1 MVFPQPWVGTFRAV
15 QVKSIGV
22 VGRGAVDFTEIEEA
36 LVLVKQKLSVHPDFL
51 QKVDEELKKVGTFRA
66 VPVKSIGVGGGE
78 GAVDFTEIEE
88 ALVLGKQTKQKLSVH
103 PDFLQKVDEEFEKGR
118 II

>member
-1 MVFPQPWVGTFRAV
+1 MFVKQQKQNPDFLQKVDEEFEKGRNIRAV

-22 VGRGAVDFTEIEEA
+22 LGEGAVNFKEIEEA
-36 LVLVKQKLSVHPDFL
+36 LVLVKQK
-51 QKVDEELKKVGTFRA
+51 
-66 VPVKSIGVGGGE
+66 
-78 GAVDFTEIEE
+78 
-88 ALVLGKQTKQKLSVH
+88 KQKLSAH